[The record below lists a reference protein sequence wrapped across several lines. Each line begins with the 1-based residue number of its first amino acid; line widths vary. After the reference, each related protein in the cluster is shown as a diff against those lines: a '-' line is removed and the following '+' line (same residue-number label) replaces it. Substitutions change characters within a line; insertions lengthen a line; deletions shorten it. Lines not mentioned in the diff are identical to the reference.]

1 MTEIAEIIA
10 QHEHRVGGPLS
21 ALRAVVEAYGYVD
34 DKAQSAVASLFNISG
49 AEVRGIVS
57 FYEDLKTSPPAA
69 RTIRICQAE
78 ACQASGCRELTQSL
92 EARLG
97 IQLGEKMPDNSLA
110 LEAVHCLGH
119 CASGPVA
126 MIGEEI
132 WTDINDADI
141 ENLLTGENNE
151 PPSQPGPLP
160 NQTRLI
166 FNRCGIADPLDLTT
180 YKKEGGF
187 KTGSLS
193 ADGIIEEIRTSG
205 LRGRGGAGFPAH
217 IKWQTVADQNAD
229 QSAYQKYIVCNA
241 DEGDS
246 GTFADRMIIEGDPF
260 LLIEGMCLAAGAV
273 GASKGFIYLRSEY
286 PHARDVLTE
295 AITLAREDGLLG
307 ETFDIEL
314 FIGAGAYICGEE
326 TSLLESLEG
335 KRGLIRAKPPL
346 PAVEG
351 LFGKPTLVHNVITF
365 CSVPWIVRHGGA
377 AYREYGVGDSSGTMP
392 FQLSGNVK
400 QGGLI
405 EIPFGMPLGEF
416 IDAFSGGTR
425 SGRPIKAVQI
435 GGPLGAYLSPAQFD
449 TPLTYE
455 AMAEI
460 GAGIGHG
467 GIVVFDETVDLAEQ
481 AQYSFQFCEIES
493 CGKCTPCRIGSVR
506 GKELVSDIR
515 ANGCTEEKL
524 SLLKDLCDVME
535 KASLCQMG
543 GMTPIPVESALKHFP
558 QDFGLEP

>member
-1 MTEIAEIIA
+1 
-10 QHEHRVGGPLS
+10 
-21 ALRAVVEAYGYVD
+21 
-34 DKAQSAVASLFNISG
+34 
-49 AEVRGIVS
+49 
-57 FYEDLKTSPPAA
+57 
-69 RTIRICQAE
+69 
-78 ACQASGCRELTQSL
+78 
-92 EARLG
+92 
-97 IQLGEKMPDNSLA
+97 
-110 LEAVHCLGH
+110 
-119 CASGPVA
+119 
-126 MIGEEI
+126 
-132 WTDINDADI
+132 
-141 ENLLTGENNE
+141 
-151 PPSQPGPLP
+151 
-160 NQTRLI
+160 
-166 FNRCGIADPLDLTT
+166 
-180 YKKEGGF
+180 
-187 KTGSLS
+187 
-193 ADGIIEEIRTSG
+193 
-205 LRGRGGAGFPAH
+205 
-217 IKWQTVADQNAD
+217 
-229 QSAYQKYIVCNA
+229 
-241 DEGDS
+241 
-246 GTFADRMIIEGDPF
+246 
-260 LLIEGMCLAAGAV
+260 
-273 GASKGFIYLRSEY
+273 
-286 PHARDVLTE
+286 
-295 AITLAREDGLLG
+295 
-307 ETFDIEL
+307 
-314 FIGAGAYICGEE
+314 YICGEE